1 MIPFFRKIRKKM
13 ADDNRPLK
21 YMRYAIGEI
30 VLVVIGILIALQINN
45 WNQDRLHSISLKGHL
60 KSLTQAI
67 QHDINEQSISM
78 EFNEFRFHSW
88 TYLLK
93 IADIK
98 IDSLRDIPRPISYI
112 VDIWPGPYPESVNND
127 FVNTSLDQ
135 LNNPFIDIYF
145 NYSAIDEI
153 KNQGLLSDLKN
164 DALKKNI
171 NDYYYHLDWKFGPQ
185 STNRKYQLAKDLRI
199 YLRDHH
205 GISCNYPPP
214 TERIIQVINEDQ
226 KVVIMLKDLIRTSHN
241 HYWIT
246 NDLQILG
253 NNLLDMIHKELD

>member
-1 MIPFFRKIRKKM
+1 MIKFFRHIRKSLLMENKTSPN
-13 ADDNRPLK
+13 DSGGRVGK
-21 YMRYAIGEI
+21 YFKYALGEI
-30 VLVVIGILIALQINN
+30 ILVVIGILIALQINN

-112 VDIWPGPYPESVNND
+112 VDIWPGSYPESVNND

-153 KNQGLLSDLKN
+153 KNQGLLSDL
-164 DALKKNI
+164 NI
-171 NDYYYHLDWKFGPQ
+171 SSNIV
-185 STNRKYQLAKDLRI
+185 RILAF
-199 YLRDHH
+199 
-205 GISCNYPPP
+205 
-214 TERIIQVINEDQ
+214 V
-226 KVVIMLKDLIRTSHN
+226 LI
-241 HYWIT
+241 
-246 NDLQILG
+246 
-253 NNLLDMIHKELD
+253 